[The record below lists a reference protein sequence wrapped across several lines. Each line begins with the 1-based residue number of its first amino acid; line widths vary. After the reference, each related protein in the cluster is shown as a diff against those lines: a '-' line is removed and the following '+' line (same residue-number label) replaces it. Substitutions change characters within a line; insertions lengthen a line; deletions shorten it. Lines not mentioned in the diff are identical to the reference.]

1 MTIEVEP
8 APAAT
13 AEDLAKILGL
23 AREQVRIR
31 LVIEKHEEEV
41 KKLKLGLK
49 QVTEK
54 DLPEAMRAADL
65 TTFDCGGGWSVIL
78 KPFVAASISEANR
91 GAAHEWLDEHG
102 MGGLIKRTIIV
113 YFGKDEDRWAK
124 KFMADLAKRKRPLD
138 VERKETVHS
147 GSLTAAVKE
156 QIAKALEEGKDPR
169 AELPFDLLGVYQAE
183 VAELVAPK
191 KARAVEL

>member
-1 MTIEVEP
+1 
-8 APAAT
+8 
-13 AEDLAKILGL
+13 
-23 AREQVRIR
+23 
-31 LVIEKHEEEV
+31 
-41 KKLKLGLK
+41 
-49 QVTEK
+49 
-54 DLPEAMRAADL
+54 
-65 TTFDCGGGWSVIL
+65 
-78 KPFVAASISEANR
+78 
-91 GAAHEWLDEHG
+91 